1 MFATSNMF
9 PGFYNVNEYTR
20 NLATTFMRIAACYV
34 PMLAF
39 LHASYFT
46 LRSGGNTIITFLFDS
61 VFMWI
66 VSVPL
71 AYVTTRYTSLS
82 IAYVYIIVQG
92 VDIIKCII
100 GFVLVKKEI
109 WLNNIVAKE

>member
-1 MFATSNMF
+1 
-9 PGFYNVNEYTR
+9 
-20 NLATTFMRIAACYV
+20 
-34 PMLAF
+34 MLAF

-100 GFVLVKKEI
+100 GFVLVKKGI